1 MNSRGAARPEVGA
14 TAWNWRFPKI
24 LACGLSNG
32 TCVLWDLSKDKPR
45 PVVSL
50 RHPAGC
56 GSPALRRPE
65 ASRNTTSGLQHQRPK
80 APWSCAITRCAVQK
94 CQLSAVPA
102 YLAMISASHSC
113 RVAHHELVRS
123 PKYTVCDAQAAE
135 GERAAVE
142 PPGPVAPDG
151 RL

>member
-14 TAWNWRFPKI
+14 IAWNWRFPKI

-56 GSPALRRPE
+56 
-65 ASRNTTSGLQHQRPK
+65 
-80 APWSCAITRCAVQK
+80 
-94 CQLSAVPA
+94 
-102 YLAMISASHSC
+102 AMS
-113 RVAHHELVRS
+113 VL
-123 PKYTVCDAQAAE
+123 
-135 GERAAVE
+135 
-142 PPGPVAPDG
+142 
-151 RL
+151 

>member
-14 TAWNWRFPKI
+14 IAWNWRFPKI

-56 GSPALRRPE
+56 AFFISFPFSNVQMWDLSKDKPRPVVSLRHP
-65 ASRNTTSGLQHQRPK
+65 GG
-80 APWSCAITRCAVQK
+80 C
-94 CQLSAVPA
+94 
-102 YLAMISASHSC
+102 ASH
-113 RVAHHELVRS
+113 AL
-123 PKYTVCDAQAAE
+123 
-135 GERAAVE
+135 
-142 PPGPVAPDG
+142 
-151 RL
+151 